1 MTYYGYAA
9 ASALFL
15 FGLTGALLPFLSV
28 WDRHSAVIRKRSLYD
43 KSAGQVESLAALVQ
57 IVYAVLLGADLL
69 WGGTIDACMIGPW
82 SLLWEVLVM
91 SSAVA
96 ALCATVVLLAP
107 IRLKKVAGVFSGL
120 FALMGQTMACVLM
133 WAFCLGAL
141 TGPDT
146 TSEVANQAF
155 VVVLDRQ
162 YWPQLGLFTLLAV
175 LGAMAGAYGLSLCW
189 HILCRKKDDFG
200 RDFYSFVLG
209 MRSRQAT
216 WSGILLLPVSVAV
229 FLIYP
234 LDPVRAQ
241 DLLPLFQ
248 GYAEVALSSGMLA
261 LPVSVM
267 LWYAMSRAPMPMQRR
282 SLAFL
287 ALLFFFAGMYSTLGR
302 F

>member
-9 ASALFL
+9 AAALFL
-15 FGLTGALLPFLSV
+15 FGLAGALLPFLSV

-69 WGGTIDACMIGPW
+69 LGGVIDKTMVGPW
-82 SLLWEVLVM
+82 RLLWEVLTM
-91 SSAVA
+91 ASALA

-107 IRLKKVAGVFSGL
+107 VRLKKVAGFFSGL
-120 FALMGQTMACVLM
+120 FALMGQTIACVLM

-146 TSEVANQAF
+146 TTEVANQAF

-216 WSGILLLPVSVAV
+216 WAGILLLPVSVAV

-234 LDPVRAQ
+234 LETVRAQ
-241 DLLPLFQ
+241 DLMPFFQ
-248 GYAEVALSSGMLA
+248 DYAAPVLSGGMLA
-261 LPVSVM
+261 LPVTVL
-267 LWYAMSRAPMPMQRR
+267 LWFVMSRASMPMQRR

-287 ALLFFFAGMYSTLGR
+287 ALLFFLAGMYSTFVR